1 MPNQTQSDRPSLSN
15 TAFFRLKKID
25 PAQYRSQTHKATW
38 IIIAVFVA
46 LAMLLSSLL
55 VMFFGESGGDNFKLN
70 AAGVAF
76 GVLITAAL
84 VRLVFSKQPWMAAN
98 VYGWQLK
105 RNLMKVTNIMH
116 HVTEGVAARNPTAVK
131 LLRFYHLGLMQ
142 MHQLDANSSETSQM
156 IDEVNV
162 LAEQM
167 QEMSIDCDQQTLDPA
182 WIQAVKKK

>member
-1 MPNQTQSDRPSLSN
+1 
-15 TAFFRLKKID
+15 
-25 PAQYRSQTHKATW
+25 
-38 IIIAVFVA
+38 
-46 LAMLLSSLL
+46 
-55 VMFFGESGGDNFKLN
+55 
-70 AAGVAF
+70 
-76 GVLITAAL
+76 
-84 VRLVFSKQPWMAAN
+84 MAAN

-116 HVTEGVAARNPTAVK
+116 HVTDGVAARNPTAVK